1 MPGSIWARCAARIS
15 LVEIGSRPG
24 LMRGPMMPPSMTI
37 VSFGAW
43 RCWASAAASSG
54 TPTPANTV
62 VSSRNCREPMMAN
75 SSADVN
81 CWFIGVGSASPAH
94 HVGGLPQARVAP
106 VARSSRQ
113 LFRRRALPGEPLA
126 AEELEVV
133 VPRRRRVDVAREVLA
148 DGRLG
153 APRVDGGRIGAKVLE
168 VRLVE
173 AVAFVRERAERYLHQ
188 RVDEEAWDDGAIGV
202 AARLLVGDQ
211 LLRRHEH
218 GRRRP
223 RD

>member
-37 VSFGAW
+37 VSFGAC

-81 CWFIGVGSASPAH
+81 CWFIGAGSASPAH

-113 LFRRRALPGEPLA
+113 LFRGGALFGEALA

-133 VPRRRRVDVAREVLA
+133 APRRRSVDVPREVLA
-148 DGRLG
+148 DGRLRAAG
-153 APRVDGGRIGAKVLE
+153 LDGGRVPGE
-168 VRLVE
+168 VVEVGVVE
-173 AVAFVRERAERYLHQ
+173 AVALVGERAERHVHE
-188 RVDEEAWDDGAIGV
+188 RVDEEAGDHRAIGMTP
-202 AARLLVGDQ
+202 RLLVGDQ
-211 LLRRHEH
+211 LLRR
-218 GRRRP
+218 
-223 RD
+223 

>member
-1 MPGSIWARCAARIS
+1 MPGGIWARCGARMW
-15 LVEIGSRPG
+15 LVEIGSGPG
-24 LMRGPMMPPSMTI
+24 LMRGPMMRPSMTI
-37 VSFGAW
+37 VSFGAC

-81 CWFIGVGSASPAH
+81 CWFIGAGSASPAY

-133 VPRRRRVDVAREVLA
+133 VPRWRRVDVAREVLA
-148 DGRLG
+148 DGRLRT
-153 APRVDGGRIGAKVLE
+153 ARVDAGRVLGEVIE

-173 AVAFVRERAERYLHQ
+173 PVALVRE
-188 RVDEEAWDDGAIGV
+188 
-202 AARLLVGDQ
+202 
-211 LLRRHEH
+211 
-218 GRRRP
+218 
-223 RD
+223 